1 MLVDSHIMS
10 QGWLG
15 AFNFEV
21 LAFTPPGWGAVLLDG
36 LLKSLVIA
44 GGAYTLALVI
54 GTIGA
59 CGKLYGGQMVRDV
72 LWVYT
77 TLVRAIP
84 ELVLILL
91 LYYAGTDG
99 LNRILAYF
107 GYGAIDISGLA
118 AGILVLGI
126 VIGAYM
132 TEVIRGAIQ
141 AIAPGQVEAGRAYG
155 MRPFK
160 LFRRI

>member
-1 MLVDSHIMS
+1 
-10 QGWLG
+10 
-15 AFNFEV
+15 
-21 LAFTPPGWGAVLLDG
+21 
-36 LLKSLVIA
+36 
-44 GGAYTLALVI
+44 
-54 GTIGA
+54 
-59 CGKLYGGQMVRDV
+59 
-72 LWVYT
+72 
-77 TLVRAIP
+77 VRAIP

-160 LFRRI
+160 LFRRIIMPAMLPHALPALANYWLSATRDTALLAVVGFGELTLATPTPAASARSYT